1 MEKILRTRLVTTLV
15 LAVVFSAGLLVGVA
29 ADRSVAASPAV
40 AQTLEDSN
48 AAPTRRV
55 PMYEQVGPDEAQ
67 KILIDSIVGEYRSS
81 MKSLHA
87 EFWATYNPR
96 YQALVDSTRASIKGV
111 LTSEQA
117 QAYDSLV
124 ADLER
129 RRAER
134 GSRED

>member
-1 MEKILRTRLVTTLV
+1 MERILRTRLVTTLV

-40 AQTLEDSN
+40 AQTPEDSN
-48 AAPTRRV
+48 AAPARRV

-87 EFWATYNPR
+87 EFRATYNPR
-96 YQALVDSTRASIKGV
+96 YQALVDSTRTSIKGV